1 MYYEMKKQ
9 EKTKTG
15 RYVGTTEDRIN
26 KWMRMMLHWQFD
38 IRREQEQNAS
48 YYFTKYHVGKYPKK
62 YFEDIKWHVIDRDY
76 VIHKMN
82 QISAKRMKRDRDL
95 GLKSNQVRILQDER
109 VNAYICES
117 VPQKGV
123 KVDDKTVVKTAAQ
136 GLYDLGCVSTQ
147 RLRNELASRQQ

>member
-1 MYYEMKKQ
+1 MKDRK
-9 EKTKTG
+9 

-82 QISAKRMKRDRDL
+82 QVSAKRMK
-95 GLKSNQVRILQDER
+95 
-109 VNAYICES
+109 
-117 VPQKGV
+117 
-123 KVDDKTVVKTAAQ
+123 
-136 GLYDLGCVSTQ
+136 
-147 RLRNELASRQQ
+147 